1 MFVLR
6 GQLPPGEIMQLRYLG
21 FDQLQNARAFRFDI
35 MNKGEVTR
43 QAIVTADLSL
53 FLEHHVGIQDGPTLC
68 ASKLSADIENSV
80 EGTHTLTGDD
90 IRAHAE
96 ARATAEAK
104 RAEARRNT
112 HRRPAAPSSADTSS
126 RGEI

>member
-1 MFVLR
+1 
-6 GQLPPGEIMQLRYLG
+6 MQLRYLG

-35 MNKGEVTR
+35 MNKGEATK
-43 QAIVTADLSL
+43 QAIVTVDLSL
-53 FLEHHVGIQDGPTLC
+53 FLTHHVGIQDGPTLC

-80 EGTHTLTGDD
+80 EGTHTLTADD

-104 RAEARRNT
+104 RIEARRNT
-112 HRRPAAPSSADTSS
+112 HRRATPATTEVSPSS
-126 RGEI
+126 EI

>member
-1 MFVLR
+1 
-6 GQLPPGEIMQLRYLG
+6 MQLRYLG

-35 MNKGEVTR
+35 MNKGEATR
-43 QAIVTADLSL
+43 QAVVTADLAL

-68 ASKLSADIENSV
+68 ASKLCSDLENSI
-80 EGTHTLTGDD
+80 EGAHTLTADD

-104 RAEARRNT
+104 RIEARRNT
-112 HRRPAAPSSADTSS
+112 HRRPTPPVNELSPRS
-126 RGEI
+126 EV